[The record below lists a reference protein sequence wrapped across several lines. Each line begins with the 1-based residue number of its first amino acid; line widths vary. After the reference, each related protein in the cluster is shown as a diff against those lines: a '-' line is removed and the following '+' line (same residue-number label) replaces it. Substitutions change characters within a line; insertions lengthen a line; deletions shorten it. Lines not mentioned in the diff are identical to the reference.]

1 MISLLSTAG
10 RKNIYNSVLNGWTF
24 SFDGVSC
31 FFLFV
36 RMKFR
41 PLHNLI
47 RFGLST
53 KYINMGLFI
62 KIMVGSSR
70 LLDYVNRSTF
80 EQISSPW
87 RKRESC
93 TVLFSSSSLTFRLKL
108 LVWEPKYSRSSPTS
122 APFLPRFL
130 FSWLSD
136 WKFQYK
142 KHYVQPTLQLHAW
155 LDSCQCCSAAR

>member
-1 MISLLSTAG
+1 
-10 RKNIYNSVLNGWTF
+10 
-24 SFDGVSC
+24 
-31 FFLFV
+31 
-36 RMKFR
+36 MKFR

-53 KYINMGLFI
+53 KYNNMGLFI

-87 RKRESC
+87 HKCESC

-108 LVWEPKYSRSSPTS
+108 LV
-122 APFLPRFL
+122 
-130 FSWLSD
+130 
-136 WKFQYK
+136 
-142 KHYVQPTLQLHAW
+142 
-155 LDSCQCCSAAR
+155 

>member
-1 MISLLSTAG
+1 
-10 RKNIYNSVLNGWTF
+10 
-24 SFDGVSC
+24 
-31 FFLFV
+31 
-36 RMKFR
+36 MKFR
-41 PLHNLI
+41 PLRNLI

-53 KYINMGLFI
+53 KFINMGLFI

-136 WKFQYK
+136 FRVQNTKPPKIKVLDDKTSFRAWRMKI
-142 KHYVQPTLQLHAW
+142 KHKNSV
-155 LDSCQCCSAAR
+155 SF

>member
-1 MISLLSTAG
+1 MVERFPLMGLA
-10 RKNIYNSVLNGWTF
+10 V
-24 SFDGVSC
+24 

-41 PLHNLI
+41 PLRNLI

-87 RKRESC
+87 CKRESC
-93 TVLFSSSSLTFRLKL
+93 TVFFFFFFFNFQTQAFSMRTKVFQKLPNFCAISTSFSVFLTFRLKI
-108 LVWEPKYSRSSPTS
+108 SI
-122 APFLPRFL
+122 
-130 FSWLSD
+130 
-136 WKFQYK
+136 
-142 KHYVQPTLQLHAW
+142 
-155 LDSCQCCSAAR
+155 

>member
-1 MISLLSTAG
+1 MVEHFPLMGLA
-10 RKNIYNSVLNGWTF
+10 V
-24 SFDGVSC
+24 

-80 EQISSPW
+80 EKSP
-87 RKRESC
+87 RPGASAK
-93 TVLFSSSSLTFRLKL
+93 VALFFFSSSSLTFRLKL
-108 LVWEPKYSRSSPTS
+108 LV
-122 APFLPRFL
+122 
-130 FSWLSD
+130 
-136 WKFQYK
+136 
-142 KHYVQPTLQLHAW
+142 
-155 LDSCQCCSAAR
+155 

>member
-1 MISLLSTAG
+1 MVEHFPLMGLA
-10 RKNIYNSVLNGWTF
+10 V
-24 SFDGVSC
+24 

-41 PLHNLI
+41 PLRNLI

-87 RKRESC
+87 HKCESC

-108 LVWEPKYSRSSPTS
+108 LV
-122 APFLPRFL
+122 
-130 FSWLSD
+130 
-136 WKFQYK
+136 
-142 KHYVQPTLQLHAW
+142 
-155 LDSCQCCSAAR
+155 